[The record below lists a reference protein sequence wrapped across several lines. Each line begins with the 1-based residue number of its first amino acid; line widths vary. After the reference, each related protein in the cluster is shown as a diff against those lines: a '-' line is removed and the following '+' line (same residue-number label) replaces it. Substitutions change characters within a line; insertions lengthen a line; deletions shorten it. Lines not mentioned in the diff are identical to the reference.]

1 MSPSQVG
8 NGGSVGTTRQDT
20 KIKDASHLLAFVT
33 FSTVPPSL
41 GLLLR
46 IPNHLRGEPP
56 GFQLGSGSEQT
67 LKSSRVPCSS
77 RKTQR
82 PRRPGQGCTS
92 SPYLPQQLTLP
103 FLQGLLVPRS
113 HGFDLRLYHLGLH
126 LHLFCHRLGLL
137 DAQLENQEQAHGV
150 RRTSAAPCRSETR
163 KAHSLGPGTTWPA
176 SLERKQA
183 RRERVPLSDM
193 EPREVRASAGFPR
206 FWETAPTQ
214 RTSGPL
220 RATLTPGAQ
229 GSGAPAQN
237 REGGSDVKCATPHR
251 LSGLTGHQ
259 GRPRRPAQP
268 SGEGVG
274 ELQASRCC
282 QSISSSAHSSQHQP
296 QVTQGTVCSARET
309 VRALW
314 SSQLARPSPHHRVP
328 HPGPAALVKQPV

>member
-1 MSPSQVG
+1 MPSQVG
-8 NGGSVGTTRQDT
+8 DRGSVSTTRQDPQ
-20 KIKDASHLLAFVT
+20 IKDASHLLAFVT

-67 LKSSRVPCSS
+67 LKSSWVLCSS
-77 RKTQR
+77 LKTHR

-126 LHLFCHRLGLL
+126 LHLFRHRLGLL

-150 RRTSAAPCRSETR
+150 RRTSAAPCKSQTR
-163 KAHSLGPGTTWPA
+163 KAHSLGLGTTRPA

-183 RRERVPLSDM
+183 RRERVHLSDM
-193 EPREVRASAGFPR
+193 EPRRCGQAPAFLI
-206 FWETAPTQ
+206 WETAPTQ

-229 GSGAPAQN
+229 GSGAPAEN

-268 SGEGVG
+268 SGGGVG

-282 QSISSSAHSSQHQP
+282 QSISSSARSSQHQP

-314 SSQLARPSPHHRVP
+314 PSQLARTSPHHRVP
-328 HPGPAALVKQPV
+328 HPVPADLVRQPV